1 MPYGLSNT
9 DYQIWE
15 NISHVALWEILWGAY
30 TRYIIIINYKYRIEP
45 SHEGF
50 NPLKHPV
57 VTKGSVNWS
66 RAQLNTARGFPRVF
80 K

>member
-1 MPYGLSNT
+1 M
-9 DYQIWE
+9 
-15 NISHVALWEILWGAY
+15 GAY